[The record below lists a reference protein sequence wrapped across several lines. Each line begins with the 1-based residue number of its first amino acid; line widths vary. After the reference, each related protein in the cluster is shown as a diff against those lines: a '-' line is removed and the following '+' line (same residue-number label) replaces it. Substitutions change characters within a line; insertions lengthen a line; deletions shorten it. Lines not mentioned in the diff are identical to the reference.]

1 MGTERKE
8 VDVAMTID
16 ERLTRFGRHIDDLEA
31 RARLHGAEQRQRVRR
46 HVQVLRE
53 EHANALAAARRGPA
67 QLDDRVARLRSRL
80 EVAERSFEADL
91 AEDRCRF
98 GAAVEAELHSW
109 DLFAE
114 RLQTAAAASS
124 ASARQQAEAGIKR
137 LRRQRLTVTE
147 RLNELRA
154 ARWGTWRQQRTRV
167 TAARDELERIAD
179 DLSTS
184 LF

>member
-1 MGTERKE
+1 MSTKRKE
-8 VDVAMTID
+8 VHVAMTID
-16 ERLTRFGRHIDDLEA
+16 ERLTGAGRHIDDLEA
-31 RARLHGAEQRQRVRR
+31 RVRLQGAEQRQRNRR
-46 HVQVLRE
+46 HVQALRE
-53 EHANALAAARRGPA
+53 EHANALAAARRAPA

-80 EVAERSFEADL
+80 EVAERSFDADL
-91 AEDRCRF
+91 AEDRYRF
-98 GAAVEAELHSW
+98 AAAVEAELHSW

-124 ASARQQAEAGIKR
+124 AGARLQAEAGIKR
-137 LRRQRLTVTE
+137 LRGLRLTVAE

-167 TAARDELERIAD
+167 TAARDELERMAD
-179 DLSTS
+179 DLSAS